1 MQLGSNSY
9 AMTYITIL
17 QLHVY
22 EKSFSWIL
30 TLDVFVSYDKFSLGL
45 SLIVITA
52 ELGGWLAVREALE
65 IKRNR
70 SSSVFLF

>member
-52 ELGGWLAVREALE
+52 ELGG
-65 IKRNR
+65 
-70 SSSVFLF
+70 